1 MNNVSQMNNVFK
13 VNYLKETKIE
23 KIFVFFGRRYTA
35 DSLEPF
41 NISESKSGFKT
52 NNESLTRLFS
62 EDMNNRL
69 FEGVFSEQ
77 EKQNIA
83 KDQIEVIFSEI

>member
-41 NISESKSGFKT
+41 NASESKSGFKT
-52 NNESLTRLFS
+52 NNES
-62 EDMNNRL
+62 
-69 FEGVFSEQ
+69 
-77 EKQNIA
+77 K
-83 KDQIEVIFSEI
+83 